1 MKIIQS
7 FWTGNKNS
15 LTDSYG
21 WLLPIF
27 NYLSWI
33 ISCNQLRRYY
43 DDVTLVTDS
52 QGYDVLIN
60 KLHLPYTDVI
70 VSLDCLNHYNPNLW
84 ALAKIKAYQSIKEPF
99 IHVDGD
105 VFIWTKIDESL
116 KNHDLIVQNEETTT
130 DYYGKMWRDIRHAI
144 SYMPEEMKQYDLH
157 IDNKAYNMGIF
168 GGTDI
173 DFIQRYTYKAFD
185 FVDKNIKMVNKLQGT
200 NFNIFF
206 EQVLL
211 YEMVLSEGKTTG
223 CFIHENIGD
232 NQYHDFANFDEVPDK
247 RKYLHL
253 LGFYKKQLQ
262 VCKKMESFVIRYYP
276 EYYQRLERLF
286 ALPEIFTASD
296 YEYTTEC
303 TSLLEQ
309 DYMRKLV
316 LGKVQLPKNT
326 SVLMREVT
334 SLGKSWELQ
343 QLLSTNTIFY
353 IMRTTDFHLEDDRII
368 VKGLR
373 NSELSFPALRIDKI
387 IFEAVGRAC
396 ERKVFEIKALTY
408 LDESFPDSE
417 KQNYIKV
424 LWKRIFLLVDI
435 GVMLPVTKQEYDRI
449 LLKQ

>member
-1 MKIIQS
+1 
-7 FWTGNKNS
+7 
-15 LTDSYG
+15 
-21 WLLPIF
+21 
-27 NYLSWI
+27 
-33 ISCNQLRRYY
+33 
-43 DDVTLVTDS
+43 
-52 QGYDVLIN
+52 
-60 KLHLPYTDVI
+60 
-70 VSLDCLNHYNPNLW
+70 
-84 ALAKIKAYQSIKEPF
+84 
-99 IHVDGD
+99 
-105 VFIWTKIDESL
+105 
-116 KNHDLIVQNEETTT
+116 
-130 DYYGKMWRDIRHAI
+130 
-144 SYMPEEMKQYDLH
+144 
-157 IDNKAYNMGIF
+157 
-168 GGTDI
+168 
-173 DFIQRYTYKAFD
+173 
-185 FVDKNIKMVNKLQGT
+185 
-200 NFNIFF
+200 
-206 EQVLL
+206 
-211 YEMVLSEGKTTG
+211 
-223 CFIHENIGD
+223 
-232 NQYHDFANFDEVPDK
+232 
-247 RKYLHL
+247 
-253 LGFYKKQLQ
+253 
-262 VCKKMESFVIRYYP
+262 MESFVIRYYP

-316 LGKVQLPKNT
+316 LGKVQLPKKI

-408 LDESFPDSE
+408 LDESFPNSE